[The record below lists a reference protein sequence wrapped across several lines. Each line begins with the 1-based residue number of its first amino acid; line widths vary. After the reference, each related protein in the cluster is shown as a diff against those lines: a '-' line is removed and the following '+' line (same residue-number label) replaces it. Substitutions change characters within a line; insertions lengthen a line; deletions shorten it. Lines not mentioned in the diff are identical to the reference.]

1 MTRRP
6 VVLFTGTQGSGKT
19 TAARALAERLGL
31 PFYGSRAGEIHRL
44 YGVHADEQIDINL
57 RLTIQE
63 AILEAWRSD
72 REQAERTGGVFDRCP
87 LDFAAYML
95 ADVGR
100 DMSDRASWL
109 SAEYIRLCLSL
120 TDDVGQIILCKP
132 LPAVIQDRGRDKASA
147 ANVAYG
153 LHIHTLIAGFLA
165 ERAIRHDVLEPGDL
179 ESRLE
184 AAAGLVDEGF
194 DKEANRVI
202 VERLTG
208 AGADRHF
215 N

>member
-6 VVLFTGTQGSGKT
+6 VILFTGTQGSGKT
-19 TAARALAERLGL
+19 TVARELAQRLNL
-31 PFYGSRAGEIHRL
+31 PFFGSRAGEIHRL

-57 RLTIQE
+57 RLAIQE
-63 AILEAWRSD
+63 AILEAWRGD

-100 DMSDRASWL
+100 EMGEQASRL
-109 SAEYIRLCLSL
+109 AAQYVRLCLSL

-132 LPAVIQDRGRDKASA
+132 LPAMIEDRGRDKASA

-153 LHIHTLIAGFLA
+153 LHIHMLIAGFLA
-165 ERAIRHDVLEPGDL
+165 EHAIPHAVLEPDEL
-179 ESRLE
+179 EGRLE

-202 VERLTG
+202 VDRLTG

-215 N
+215 H